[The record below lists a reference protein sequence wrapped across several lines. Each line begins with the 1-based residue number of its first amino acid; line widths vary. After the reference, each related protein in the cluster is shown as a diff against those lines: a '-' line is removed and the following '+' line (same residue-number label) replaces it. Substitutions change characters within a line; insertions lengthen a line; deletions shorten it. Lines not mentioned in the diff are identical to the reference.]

1 MISRLNVPFYSLERL
16 TRAEQ
21 IELAELQEIVAADPL
36 NLNLSRLNVLLGKA
50 TAPAWMDA
58 AARPRLH
65 PREIAREEF
74 QQRRERGS
82 RSERR
87 KWEHEQ

>member
-21 IELAELQEIVAADPL
+21 IELAELREIVELDPL
-36 NLNLSRLNVLLGKA
+36 SPNLTRLNVLLGKA
-50 TAPAWMDA
+50 TAPDLINA
-58 AARPRLH
+58 AARPRRH

-74 QQRRERGS
+74 QQRRERGG